1 MVTDLGDSPVT
12 GPDSAPGTLRQAIYD
27 ANHLAGDDLI
37 QFDPG
42 LSGDVNLSVADDMT
56 AGPSSLVITSP
67 ITIQGNANGIT
78 IRHDAAAQEMRLFLV
93 TADADLTFDSV
104 MVAGGLA
111 RGDNGGTGQN
121 GDSSFGGAVYN
132 QGTLQIVASTFYGNT
147 AIGGNA
153 GQGGIGG
160 AGLGG
165 AVYNDG
171 GTLSI
176 RNSTLSGN
184 SVSSGTGTSFASS
197 FGGAVYSQNGTLD
210 VYNSTITSNAAISGR
225 EIYIKG
231 VGTGQTVLS
240 Y

>member
-56 AGPSSLVITSP
+56 VGPSSLVITSP

-93 TADADLTFDSV
+93 TADADLIFDSV

-111 RGDNGGTGQN
+111 RGDNGQN

-132 QGTLQIVASTFYGNT
+132 QGTLQILASTFYGNT

-160 AGLGG
+160 AGW
-165 AVYNDG
+165 AAPC
-171 GTLSI
+171 TTTAARFRFAI
-176 RNSTLSGN
+176 RPCPVTP
-184 SVSSGTGTSFASS
+184 FP
-197 FGGAVYSQNGTLD
+197 
-210 VYNSTITSNAAISGR
+210 AARDELRLQLRRRRVQPKRHAGR
-225 EIYIKG
+225 I
-231 VGTGQTVLS
+231 Q
-240 Y
+240 